1 MKPGEVMMSKEISLE
16 DKDKY
21 CIAWEQSGQSR
32 IAFCRSHGLA
42 PSTFH
47 GWYKRY
53 RNTVSS
59 EGEFSPMVGKSSA
72 FIIKE
77 LPSVQCE
84 IRFSNDTQLFL
95 SLQERTL
102 ISIIQGICHAAT
114 ATR

>member
-1 MKPGEVMMSKEISLE
+1 MSKEIRLE
-16 DKDKY
+16 DKHKY

-32 IAFCRSHGLA
+32 IAFCASNGLV

-47 GWYKRY
+47 GWYKQY
-53 RNTVSS
+53 RNTLSN
-59 EGEFSPMVGKSSA
+59 EGQFSPMVGKSSD

-84 IRFSNDTQLFL
+84 IRFPNDTQLFL

>member
-77 LPSVQCE
+77 LPGFRGE
-84 IRFSNDTQLFL
+84 TLFFIKHKFFY
-95 SLQERTL
+95 SPRKKR
-102 ISIIQGICHAAT
+102 S
-114 ATR
+114 

>member
-1 MKPGEVMMSKEISLE
+1 MMSKEISLE

-21 CIAWEQSGQSR
+21 CISWKQSGQSR
-32 IAFCRSHGLA
+32 IAFCR
-42 PSTFH
+42 FH

-59 EGEFSPMVGKSSA
+59 EGQFSPMVGKSSA

-84 IRFSNDTQLFL
+84 IRFPNDTQLFL